1 MKLYWSTQGDPKNI
15 PFVLSLNMS
24 LEKDYYDFLLKIH
37 FTLCD
42 K

>member
-1 MKLYWSTQGDPKNI
+1 MKLYWSTQGDPINI
-15 PFVLSLNMS
+15 PFVVSLNMS
-24 LEKDYYDFLLKIH
+24 LEKDYYDFLLKIQ